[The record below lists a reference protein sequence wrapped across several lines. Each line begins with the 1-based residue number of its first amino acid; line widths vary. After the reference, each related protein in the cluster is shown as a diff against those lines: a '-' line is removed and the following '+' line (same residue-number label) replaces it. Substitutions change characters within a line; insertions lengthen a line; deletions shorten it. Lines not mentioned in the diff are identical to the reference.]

1 MNLNIFEVITQDTAL
16 KVKAAID
23 SLPAGSTLELSIL
36 SGGGDA
42 FAGIAISGMLLSCNL
57 NTISRVYGYAASAA
71 SLIALSCKRIEM
83 ASNACLMVHSAYD
96 ADGDDEDSK
105 PIEIINNT
113 QVSVIKERWPEFDI
127 EMLKS
132 GNTWLTADE
141 AYKLGLCDKIIE
153 VGSVAA
159 ACGAAKHFLTVIK
172 KGEQKMADD
181 IKKINAEDV
190 EEIVTVPTEPADG
203 DKLEA
208 VLKELESIRE
218 SNANLTE
225 IVRRFDERLRA
236 IEERTESVEV
246 MAEQTRKETIC
257 NSQVVSSWKKNI
269 ECQEKLLRGFATPSK
284 SSKDQKVV
292 KTQEC
297 KTKFDPLKF
306 V

>member
-1 MNLNIFEVITQDTAL
+1 MNLNIFEVITQETAL

-105 PIEIINNT
+105 PIEIINNA
-113 QVSVIKERWPEFDI
+113 QVNVIKERWPEFDI

-159 ACGAAKHFLTVIK
+159 AYDAAKHFLTVMK
-172 KGEQKMADD
+172 RGEQKMADD

-190 EEIVTVPTEPADG
+190 EEIVTVPAEPVEEEDA
-203 DKLEA
+203 
-208 VLKELESIRE
+208 LKAIMRLIERL
-218 SNANLTE
+218 
-225 IVRRFDERLRA
+225 DERLRVL
-236 IEERTESVEV
+236 EEREKE
-246 MAEQTRKETIC
+246 AEIVAAETRKT
-257 NSQVVSSWKKNI
+257 
-269 ECQEKLLRGFATPSK
+269 ECGNREIVARANKLLADITAPSK

-292 KTQEC
+292 KTQKC